1 MEFQGLT
8 RNSREHKVSLWS
20 GPEQLIFPDCSLV
33 FRKSFDVDIP
43 PTLLLRKRRLEGTNL
58 AARMASRRT
67 IRSYVA
73 IAKSHHDSSFVS
85 SPDKGKLKA
94 RRAGE
99 WRRANR
105 VFKVL
110 ELDFSGYA

>member
-1 MEFQGLT
+1 M
-8 RNSREHKVSLWS
+8 
-20 GPEQLIFPDCSLV
+20 
-33 FRKSFDVDIP
+33 VDIP

-94 RRAGE
+94 RRTGE

-105 VFKVL
+105 AFEVL
-110 ELDFSGYA
+110 ELGFSG